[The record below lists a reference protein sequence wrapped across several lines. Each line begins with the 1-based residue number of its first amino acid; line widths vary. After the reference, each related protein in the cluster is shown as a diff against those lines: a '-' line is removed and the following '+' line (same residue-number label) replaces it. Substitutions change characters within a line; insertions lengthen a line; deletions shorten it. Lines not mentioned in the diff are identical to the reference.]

1 MAFAALSSAAVI
13 PTGMGRIT
21 GRKGPPVPRILKQV
35 ANPGAYFDEWD
46 SRVRCGWSDCE
57 NPGSSLHYLIEC
69 FSGRRADRASHSERP
84 ARLEC
89 RECRKKLFCC
99 AQHRDYEAR
108 SHVPGQYGRLR
119 AGTNARY
126 L

>member
-1 MAFAALSSAAVI
+1 M
-13 PTGMGRIT
+13 
-21 GRKGPPVPRILKQV
+21 PRIMHQV

-46 SRVRCGWSDCE
+46 SRVRCAWADCE

-69 FSGRRADRASHSERP
+69 FAGSRATRATHSQRP
-84 ARLEC
+84 DAMEC
-89 RECRKKLFCC
+89 PDCTKKVFCC

-108 SHVPGQYGRLR
+108 SAVPGEYGRLP
-119 AGTNARY
+119 AGSNARF